1 MAKYTVRYESRDYY
15 EKMYEADSFDEA
27 YNLFYADDK
36 LFEGKPYNS
45 EMELIEVVDE
55 NGDCEV
61 HVE

>member
-1 MAKYTVRYESRDYY
+1 MAKYIVRYESRDYY

-55 NGDCEV
+55 VGLYE
-61 HVE
+61 